1 MKSLVA
7 VIAVAGLL
15 AGVEAALAN
24 HAPRG
29 LTFDP
34 EVRDAYEIQHAQRG
48 ARSARAPARMSVFA
62 QSGSVRRRG
71 ASQLCFHQHD
81 RSRPQ
86 PC

>member
-1 MKSLVA
+1 MKPFVA
-7 VIAVAGLL
+7 VIAVAGTFLSTGT
-15 AGVEAALAN
+15 AFAS

-34 EVRDAYEIQHAQRG
+34 EVRDAYETQHVQRG
-48 ARSARAPARMSVFA
+48 ARSARIPSVMSIFA
-62 QSGSVRRRG
+62 QQGSVTRRR
-71 ASQLCFHQHD
+71 ASQPCFHHHD